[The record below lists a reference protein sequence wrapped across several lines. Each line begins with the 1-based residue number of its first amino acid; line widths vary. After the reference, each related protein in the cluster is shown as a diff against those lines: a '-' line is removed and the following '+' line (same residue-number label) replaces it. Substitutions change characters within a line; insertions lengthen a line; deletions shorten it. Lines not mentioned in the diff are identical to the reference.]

1 VPATAGK
8 LTIAAILL
16 LGAGCTGDDNGG
28 AIDSSGTA
36 PLRAGVTTTVAAAD
50 PGGNVTLTATLA
62 GSTEVPGPGDPDGTG
77 SATVTIAAAGKICA
91 TITVKGLDTPTAAH
105 IHTGAAGLAGP
116 VFVPLPLP
124 GAAEPCV
131 TATPA
136 QVSRILAG
144 PAGYYVNV
152 HTTAFPNGAIR
163 GQMTKA

>member
-1 VPATAGK
+1 VPATARR

-16 LGAGCTGDDNGG
+16 VGAGCSGDDNGG

-36 PLRAGVTTTVAAAD
+36 PLRAGVTTTVAAA
-50 PGGNVTLTATLA
+50 NVTLTATLA
-62 GSTEVPGPGDPDGTG
+62 GPAEVPGPGDPDGTG
-77 SATVTIAAAGKICA
+77 SATVTIAPAGKICA

-116 VFVPLPLP
+116 VLVALPLP
-124 GAAEPCV
+124 GAADPCV

-136 QVSRILAG
+136 QVSQILAG

-152 HTTAFPNGAIR
+152 HTAAFPNGAIR
-163 GQMTKA
+163 GQLTKA